1 MDRIR
6 QRADFLAAA
15 GGAKT
20 SAPAFILQGRQ
31 RSDPGPVRVGFTVSR
46 KVGGATERNRVR
58 RRLREVVRL
67 SAAETVMR
75 PHCDYVIIGRRTAL
89 DRSFNLMQDDLRS
102 ALARLERDLARTALK
117 TETASKTA
125 SQTGSSTK
133 PADNQR
139 NETER

>member
-20 SAPAFILQGRQ
+20 SAPGFMLQGRQ
-31 RSDPGPVRVGFTVSR
+31 RTDHGPVRIGFTVSR
-46 KVGGATERNRVR
+46 KVGSATERNRVR

-67 SAAETVMR
+67 GDAETVMR

-89 DRSFNLMQDDLRS
+89 DRGFNLMQDDLRS
-102 ALARLERDLARTALK
+102 ALRRLERDLTK
-117 TETASKTA
+117 TVERAKSAAIVAATS
-125 SQTGSSTK
+125 
-133 PADNQR
+133 ADNSR

>member
-20 SAPAFILQGRQ
+20 SAPGFILQGRE
-31 RSDPGPVRVGFTVSR
+31 RPDPGPVRVGFTVSR
-46 KVGGATERNRVR
+46 KVGSATERNRVR

-67 SAAETVMR
+67 SAAETFMR

-102 ALARLERDLARTALK
+102 ALTRLERDLAKTANKTALK
-117 TETASKTA
+117 TA
-125 SQTGSSTK
+125 SQARPSTP